1 MCQKLS
7 LKEQVIAL
15 KKAILPTTR
24 IKIGEAL
31 IEGVVDIVMDNRK
44 LINTL
49 CRLAEAQQKTN
60 DSLMSDI
67 TEMAAKIYRLE
78 IQNKKGGSNVD

>member
-1 MCQKLS
+1 
-7 LKEQVIAL
+7 L

-31 IEGVVDIVMDNRK
+31 IEDLVDIVMDDRK

-49 CRLAEAQQKTN
+49 CRLAEGQKKIN
-60 DSLMSDI
+60 DSLRSDI
-67 TEMAAKIYRLE
+67 TELGAKIYRLE
-78 IQNKKGGSNVD
+78 IQNKKGESNVD